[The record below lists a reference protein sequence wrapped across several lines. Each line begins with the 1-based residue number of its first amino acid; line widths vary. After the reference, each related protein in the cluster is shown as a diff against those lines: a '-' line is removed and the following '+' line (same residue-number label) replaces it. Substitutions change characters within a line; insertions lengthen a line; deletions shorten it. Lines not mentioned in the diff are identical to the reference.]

1 MRLNEL
7 VYYLDNYLEIDQ
19 IADACVNG
27 LEVECTQEITKIAL
41 AVDPAEQVFRKA
53 DQEGAQ
59 LVLLHH
65 GLFWKEAVPITGP
78 LYRRLRFLLRRDM
91 AVYAAH
97 LPLDVHEEVGHNA
110 ILAAMIGLSDQ
121 EPFVLHNGK
130 TLGYIGLLPGIHR
143 NDLADRLG
151 TQLGVEPALWAFGRE
166 NVSRVAVCSGKAD
179 SELAEAYRRGCEL
192 YITGETSHTAFTM
205 AQDMGINVLFLGHY
219 GTETVGLK
227 ALGEHLQV
235 KFGLETIFID
245 HPSGL

>member
-1 MRLNEL
+1 MKLSEL

-19 IADACVNG
+19 VADVCVNG
-27 LEVECTQEITKIAL
+27 LEVECGQEITKIAL

-97 LPLDVHEEVGHNA
+97 LPLDIHEEVGHNA
-110 ILAAMIGLSDQ
+110 ILAGMIGLANQ
-121 EPFVLHNGK
+121 EPFVLHKGK
-130 TLGYIGLLPGIHR
+130 PLGYIGQLPGIHR
-143 NDLADRLG
+143 SDLADRLG
-151 TQLGVEPALWAFGRE
+151 AQLGVEPALWAFGRE

-179 SELAEAYRRGCEL
+179 SELAEA
-192 YITGETSHTAFTM
+192 
-205 AQDMGINVLFLGHY
+205 
-219 GTETVGLK
+219 
-227 ALGEHLQV
+227 
-235 KFGLETIFID
+235 
-245 HPSGL
+245 